1 MASRG
6 GGAKPHRGRSGIPS
20 ARPRGL
26 ARTHRWRLRCP
37 TAGDGSM
44 GPRPKIATVERRE
57 GSRSHRDRS
66 APRLARASRLASATE
81 RKSAPVG
88 APPAPHQGP
97 DRPLSSRRWAQ
108 ARRSVSQAGGDAAT
122 SEGTKRQG
130 KATTRTQI
138 CAAGTRSAARHKP
151 RSGLFDIVKKD
162 EGGRRPARPGT
173 LMRRR
178 GAGGPAS
185 WAAPASR

>member
-1 MASRG
+1 VSHCRRRQHG
-6 GGAKPHRGRSGIPS
+6 SPTENRHGGA
-20 ARPRGL
+20 PRGV
-26 ARTHRWRLRCP
+26 P
-37 TAGDGSM
+37 
-44 GPRPKIATVERRE
+44 V
-57 GSRSHRDRS
+57 
-66 APRLARASRLASATE
+66 APGQVRASLARASRLASATE

-130 KATTRTQI
+130 KATTRTRI
-138 CAAGTRSAARHKP
+138 CAAGTRSAARHRP

-162 EGGRRPARPGT
+162 DGK
-173 LMRRR
+173 
-178 GAGGPAS
+178 GGPHPQPGLCNCARARALMS
-185 WAAPASR
+185 GRHMTHGTGSREFQGRIGNFRSQCPRVSCAPDAVLGWDVST

>member
-1 MASRG
+1 VASRG

-26 ARTHRWRLRCP
+26 ARDTSLAAPVSHCRRRQHGSP
-37 TAGDGSM
+37 TENRHGG
-44 GPRPKIATVERRE
+44 
-57 GSRSHRDRS
+57 
-66 APRLARASRLASATE
+66 APRGVPVAPGQVRASLARASRLASATE